1 MRGCLK
7 EQKASERGG
16 GKAGCTDG
24 RNDLRQGAEAGTN
37 KLHSGNNNQGL
48 WECKGS
54 PRGVRG
60 EERGWLESQGWGRWR
75 GLGVPGGGVIQEAK
89 RKKFWNDYPGRWE
102 GDMTQ
107 VVF

>member
-1 MRGCLK
+1 MLEGTKSTRTW
-7 EQKASERGG
+7 R
-16 GKAGCTDG
+16 GKAECPDG

-37 KLHSGNNNQGL
+37 KLHSGNSNQGL

-54 PRGVRG
+54 PRGVRR
-60 EERGWLESQGWGRWR
+60 EERGWLESECWGRWR

-89 RKKFWNDYPGRWE
+89 RKTFWNDYPGRWE
-102 GDMTQ
+102 GNMIQ